1 MTSEIKLVQGFRGD
15 FPYLLNFNGVNID
28 ISQNTTVYFNFTDRR
43 ETKRYSI
50 LCRQGTQ
57 PNEVIIP
64 FTTQTVDHGE
74 FFGEI
79 VIQTVYGTDIY
90 PIEDRIP
97 IKIRK
102 CV

>member
-1 MTSEIKLVQGFRGD
+1 MTTEIKLVQGFKGD
-15 FPYLLNFNGVNID
+15 YSYILDFNGVDID
-28 ISQNTTVYFNFTDRR
+28 ISSNTTVYFNFTDRR

-50 LCRQGTQ
+50 LCKEGSQ

-64 FTTQTVDHGE
+64 FTNQTVDNGE
-74 FFGEI
+74 FFGEF
-79 VIQTVYGTDIY
+79 VIQTVYGRDIY

>member
-1 MTSEIKLVQGFRGD
+1 MTTEIKLVQGFKGD
-15 FPYLLNFNGVNID
+15 YSYILNFNGMNID
-28 ISQNTTVYFNFTDRR
+28 ISSNTTVYFNFTDRR

-50 LCRQGTQ
+50 LCKEGAQ

-64 FTTQTVDHGE
+64 FTNQTTDHGE
-74 FFGEI
+74 FYGEF
-79 VIQTVYGTDIY
+79 VIQTVYGRDIY

>member
-1 MTSEIKLVQGFRGD
+1 MTQDIKLVQGFKGD
-15 FPYLLNFNGVNID
+15 LSYTLNFSDVDINIT
-28 ISQNTTVYFNFTDRR
+28 SNTTVYFNFTDRR
-43 ETKRYSI
+43 ESNRYSI
-50 LCRQGTQ
+50 LCRNGSK

-64 FTTQTVDHGE
+64 FTNQTINHGE
-74 FFGEI
+74 FYGEF
-79 VIQTVYGTDIY
+79 VIQTVYGKDIY